1 MTVGLVS
8 AREQQKEQWH
18 GQTCPRCWSSQDL
31 DLSRVLKSIRR
42 GGVVDL
48 SMVLN
53 QRTERMEPPI
63 RRSLVK
69 GLSTCPPSF
78 SSPLASVSCVLG
90 LPGHSSL

>member
-1 MTVGLVS
+1 M
-8 AREQQKEQWH
+8 AW
-18 GQTCPRCWSSQDL
+18 P
-31 DLSRVLKSIRR
+31 DLSKVLELAGLGPVQGAEIYPAR
-42 GGVVDL
+42 GGVDL